1 MKLLTSSKSTV
12 NVNMDEIFGTVT
24 KTWDTMFIPS
34 PPKLDPGRDSQSLE
48 SFRAWTK
55 YSNEM
60 YDLVV
65 SISERA
71 NQQEAVAQKL
81 AEACVR
87 QTKIIQELRE
97 ELFNLKVKTLPNHKD
112 AGRLPDH
119 ES

>member
-1 MKLLTSSKSTV
+1 MEPLTSSKPTV

-24 KTWDTMFIPS
+24 RTWDTMFIPS
-34 PPKLDPGRDSQSLE
+34 PPKLDPGLDSQTVASYK
-48 SFRAWTK
+48 AWTK

-60 YDLVV
+60 YDLVI
-65 SISERA
+65 SISERS

-81 AEACVR
+81 AEANVR

-97 ELFNLKVKTLPNHKD
+97 ELFDLKVKTLPNH
-112 AGRLPDH
+112 RTPDH